1 MHITATAARTVIAVA
16 TLLGLVTGCGT
27 VDLGGTR
34 PGTPTPAEPAM
45 DNLLDPCTD
54 IPDEWLIELGLDPST
69 ERNIVN
75 PDKVSSWRIC
85 GWEPSVF
92 SYRMDL
98 LSTSHTIEDTRKNP
112 NVEIIREITIGGR
125 QGLVNTNKIE
135 GGDVCYVS
143 LPAEQG
149 MFEIAVGWFD
159 SRPIRESC
167 DLAIEHAITLEPHL
181 PK

>member
-1 MHITATAARTVIAVA
+1 
-16 TLLGLVTGCGT
+16 
-27 VDLGGTR
+27 
-34 PGTPTPAEPAM
+34 
-45 DNLLDPCTD
+45 
-54 IPDEWLIELGLDPST
+54 
-69 ERNIVN
+69 
-75 PDKVSSWRIC
+75 
-85 GWEPSVF
+85 
-92 SYRMDL
+92 MDL

>member
-1 MHITATAARTVIAVA
+1 MHITATVARTVIAVA

-34 PGTPTPAEPAM
+34 PGTPTPAEPEM

-112 NVEIIREITIGGR
+112 KIEIIREITIGSR
-125 QGLVNTNKIE
+125 IGLVTRDRIE
-135 GGDVCYVS
+135 RSSCYVS

-159 SRPIRESC
+159 DRPIEESC
-167 DLAIEHAITLEPHL
+167 DLAIRHAITLEPHL